1 MRKIDEAKLNK
12 ILSNHK
18 LWLTDKPNGIRAD
31 LKGVNLK
38 GVNLSG
44 ADLKYANLYGANLY
58 DADLYGADLYGANLG
73 CADLRDADLR
83 SADLKGAYLKGADL
97 SGADLRSA
105 DLRSANLWDADL
117 RCANLSGANLGCA
130 DLRDADL
137 RDVNLRD
144 VNLGCVDLSGADL
157 KGADLSGANLWDA
170 DLSCVKNI
178 FFPMACPEKGSFIA
192 FKKAGCYI
200 IELFIPS
207 NAKRCS
213 ATSRKCRCSKAK
225 VISITTL
232 SGDKTNITE
241 VHSNYDPNFIYKL
254 GEYVEVKNFD
264 DNRWNEC
271 STGIY
276 FFITRQEAV
285 NY

>member
-1 MRKIDEAKLNK
+1 MEGITTEQLNE
-12 ILSNHK
+12 ILTKHAEWVNSC
-18 LWLTDKPNGIRAD
+18 GV
-31 LKGVNLK
+31 KGVRANLW
-38 GVNLSG
+38 NADLSG
-44 ADLKYANLYGANLY
+44 ADLRGV
-58 DADLYGADLYGANLG
+58 
-73 CADLRDADLR
+73 DLRDADLR
-83 SADLKGAYLKGADL
+83 SADLKGAYLKGANL
-97 SGADLRSA
+97 SGASLWNA

-117 RCANLSGANLGCA
+117 RCVNLSGADLSGA

-137 RDVNLRD
+137 RDANLRD

-170 DLSCVKNI
+170 DLRCVKNI
-178 FFPMACPEKGSFIA
+178 FFPIACPEKGSFIA

-225 VISITTL
+225 VISITTP

-271 STGIY
+271 STGIH
-276 FFITRQEAV
+276 FFLTRQEAV

>member
-12 ILSNHK
+12 ILSNHE
-18 LWLTDKPNGIRAD
+18 LWLMDETNGIRAD
-31 LKGVNLK
+31 LSGVDLSDANLR
-38 GVNLSG
+38 G
-44 ADLKYANLYGANLY
+44 ADLRYANLRGAYIEGANLYGAI
-58 DADLYGADLYGANLG
+58 LYGVNLG
-73 CADLRDADLR
+73 CANLRGANLKSANLKSANLR
-83 SADLKGAYLKGADL
+83 NVNLGCADL
-97 SGADLRSA
+97 SGADLRNANLWNA
-105 DLRSANLWDADL
+105 DLRYT
-117 RCANLSGANLGCA
+117 NLSGANLRDANLGRA
-130 DLRDADL
+130 DLSDADL
-137 RDVNLRD
+137 
-144 VNLGCVDLSGADL
+144 S
-157 KGADLSGANLWDA
+157 DA
-170 DLSCVKNI
+170 DLSCANLGSTDLSRVKNI

-241 VHSNYDPNFIYKL
+241 VYSNYDPNFIYKL

-271 STGIY
+271 STGIH

>member
-1 MRKIDEAKLNK
+1 MINEAELNK

-18 LWLTDKPNGIRAD
+18 LWLMGEPNGIRAD
-31 LKGVNLK
+31 FSGVDLEYA
-38 GVNLSG
+38 NLSG
-44 ADLKYANLYGANLY
+44 ADLGYADLSGANLEYTNLSGADLYDADLSGADLECANLYGANLY
-58 DADLYGADLYGANLG
+58 GANLYGANLRNINLSG
-73 CADLRDADLR
+73 ANLWCANL
-83 SADLKGAYLKGADL
+83 GYADL
-97 SGADLRSA
+97 SGADLSGV
-105 DLRSANLWDADL
+105 NLW
-117 RCANLSGANLGCA
+117 ST
-130 DLRDADL
+130 
-137 RDVNLRD
+137 
-144 VNLGCVDLSGADL
+144 DLSR
-157 KGADLSGANLWDA
+157 
-170 DLSCVKNI
+170 VKNI
-178 FFPMACPEKGSFIA
+178 FFPIACPEKGSFIA

-254 GEYVEVKNFD
+254 GEYVEVKDFD

-271 STGIY
+271 STGIH